1 MNKKVYIS
9 LSLDVIHHGHINL
22 INNAKKHGDLIVGLL
37 TDTAI
42 ATNKKLPLLNF
53 NQRKKIL
60 NSINGI
66 TKIVP
71 QYDWCYSSNILKYK
85 PDIMVHGDDWKK
97 DAGGR
102 ILRNNALN
110 ALKKI
115 GSKLIEIPYTKD
127 ISSNSLQKA
136 FFEQSQISSRNGK
149 YLERL
154 IKSKN
159 ITRIIETH
167 SPLSALIAEN
177 IFYQNNKGEKA
188 EFDGFW
194 SSSLTDST
202 LKGKPDIEVL
212 DLNQRLLNINEIFDV
227 TTKPLIM
234 DIDTGGKIEHF
245 SINCK
250 IIERNSVSAIIMEDK
265 TGLKKNSL
273 FGTEV
278 KQKQES
284 IKNFSKKIAIGK
296 KLTKGNLMIISR
308 IESLILGKRVSDA
321 LNRAENYLSAGSDG
335 IMIHSKSNKPK
346 EVFEFSKKFKKLFP
360 DIPLVSVPSSYNQVK
375 ENQLISEG
383 FNVVIYANHM
393 LRAAYPAMEK
403 VALDILKYKRSYESD
418 KNLMSIKRILNLIP
432 GTK

>member
-1 MNKKVYIS
+1 MEKKVYIG

-22 INNAKKHGDLIVGLL
+22 INHAKKYGYLIVGLL
-37 TDTAI
+37 TDSAI
-42 ATNKKLPLLNF
+42 ATNKKLPLLTF

-60 NSINGI
+60 QSIHGVD
-66 TKIVP
+66 KIVS
-71 QYDWCYSSNILKYK
+71 QNKWNYSENILKYK

-97 DAGGR
+97 NEDGQF
-102 ILRNNALN
+102 LRKNTQSALN
-110 ALKKI
+110 KI
-115 GSKLIEIPYTKD
+115 GAKLIEIPYTKN
-127 ISSNSLQKA
+127 ISSSIIHKRS
-136 FFEQSQISSRNGK
+136 FEQNQPSFRSGK

-154 IKSKN
+154 IKSKK

-177 IFYQNNKGEKA
+177 VFHINKNGNKA

-202 LKGKPDIEVL
+202 LKGKPDIEIL

-227 TTKPLIM
+227 TRKPLIM
-234 DIDTGGKIEHF
+234 DIDTGGKLEHF

-273 FGTEV
+273 FGNEV

-284 IKNFSKKIAIGK
+284 IKNFCEKIITGK
-296 KLTKGNLMIISR
+296 KLTKNMMIISR
-308 IESLILGKRVSDA
+308 VESLILGKTISDA
-321 LNRAENYLSAGSDG
+321 IRRAESYLEAGTDG
-335 IMIHSKSNKPK
+335 IMIHSKSNNPK
-346 EVFEFSKKFKKLFP
+346 EIFQFSKKFKKLFP
-360 DIPLVSVPSSYNQVK
+360 DVPLISVPSSYNQVK
-375 ENQLISEG
+375 EQQLINEG

-393 LRAAYPAMEK
+393 LRAAYPAMQK
-403 VALDILKYKRSYESD
+403 VALDILKNKRSYESD
-418 KNLMSIKRILNLIP
+418 NNLLSIKKILNLIP